1 MISSEEIQRGL
12 RTKFI
17 GKSVVTFEVIDSTNT
32 AAKKL
37 AENGAPEGTAVIAE
51 HQTAGRGR
59 FDRTWHGEA
68 RKNIIL
74 SLILRPREDRSA
86 HLLTYLTALCV
97 ANTAEHLAGVKV
109 ECKWP
114 NDLLVGG
121 KKICGILLES
131 AWSDS
136 NIDYVIVGIGM
147 NVNQETFPDELQQTA
162 TSLKKESGQES
173 ERGPIIR
180 DFFERFE
187 HAYLQS
193 QESGYAGFLTEWK
206 MKSGMFGKE
215 ISLEQSGNILRGRA
229 IDLDTD
235 GALVIENHDRVM
247 KVFAGDVTVL
257 D

>member
-12 RTKFI
+12 RTRFV

-37 AENGAPEGTAVIAE
+37 ADNGVPEGTAVIADY
-51 HQTAGRGR
+51 QTAGRGR
-59 FDRTWHGEA
+59 FNRTWHGEA
-68 RKNIIL
+68 GKNIIV
-74 SLILRPREDRSA
+74 SLILRPREEQSA

-97 ANTAEHLAGVKV
+97 ANTAEDMAGVKA

-114 NDLLVGG
+114 NDLLISG
-121 KKICGILLES
+121 KKFCGILLES
-131 AWSDS
+131 AWNDS
-136 NIDYVIVGIGM
+136 SIDYVVVGIGM
-147 NVNQETFPDELQQTA
+147 NVNQETFPNELRQTA
-162 TSLKKESGQES
+162 TSLKKESGREF
-173 ERGPIIR
+173 ERGSIIR
-180 DFFERFE
+180 NFFERIE
-187 HAYLQS
+187 NAYLQS
-193 QESGYAGFLTEWK
+193 QKSGYNRFLKEWK
-206 MKSGMFGKE
+206 MKSSMFGKE

-235 GALVIENHDRVM
+235 GALVIKNHDRVL